1 MRDEI
6 KLERRLEKLK
16 RRTKQIWVLI
26 ISMIIVALLL
36 MSFNVLVVPPIMLM
50 VFMVGL
56 IITLLDNNL
65 RE

>member
-16 RRTKQIWVLI
+16 RRTKQIWILI
-26 ISMIIVALLL
+26 ISMIIVALVL

-56 IITLLDNNL
+56 IITLLDNNS